1 MGSIAVSAKKPGYY
15 CQECGHF
22 TARWMGRCSG
32 CGAWNTFVEE
42 VIAVPRHQCLVEDQ
56 VEPKPL
62 IEVSPVD
69 SGRWSTGMAELNRV
83 LGGGVVPGSLI
94 LLGGDPGIG
103 KSTLLLQ
110 VTGAVSAAGHRV
122 LYVSGEESPHQ
133 IKLRADRLGV
143 SNNEL
148 YVYPQTNLEAL
159 EEQMAKVNPILVVVD
174 SIQTM
179 YLSDISSAPGS
190 ISQVRGCT
198 ARLMQL
204 AKKQAIS
211 IFVVGHVTKEG
222 MIAGPKVM
230 EHMVDVVLYFEGER
244 HQTFRL
250 LRGVK
255 NRFGSTNEIGVFE
268 MSGNGLLEVANPSAF
283 FLMDHSFRNAAGTVV
298 VPTLEGT
305 RPLLIEIQALVC
317 PTSFG
322 TPRRMTAGVDHNRV
336 ALILAVL
343 EKRLG
348 LMLGNCDAYVN
359 VVGGVRIDEPAADL
373 GIAMALASSFRERTI
388 DGSMVVMG
396 ELGLTGEIRP
406 VNALDKRISEAAQLG
421 FSRCIVPRQK
431 GLLEI
436 NELEIK
442 QVATL
447 AEAFDLVF

>member
-1 MGSIAVSAKKPGYY
+1 MSTKKPGYY

-32 CGAWNTFVEE
+32 CGAWNTYVEE
-42 VIAVPRHQCLVEDQ
+42 VVASPRNHRSVERQ
-56 VEPKPL
+56 TEPKPL
-62 IEVSPVD
+62 IDVSPVD
-69 SGRWSTGMAELNRV
+69 SGRRSTGMVELDRV
-83 LGGGVVPGSLI
+83 LGGGVVPGSLL

-110 VTGAVSAAGHRV
+110 VAGAISSFGHRV

-143 SNNEL
+143 NNAEL
-148 YVYPQTNLEAL
+148 YVYPQTDLEAV
-159 EEQMAKVNPILVVVD
+159 EEQVAKVNPLLIVVD

-179 YLSDISSAPGS
+179 YISDITSAPGS

-198 ARLMQL
+198 SRLMQL
-204 AKKQAIS
+204 AKKQSVS

-222 MIAGPKVM
+222 MIAGPRVM

-244 HQTFRL
+244 HQTFRI

-268 MSGNGLLEVANPSAF
+268 MSDIGLQEVVNPSSF
-283 FLMDHSFRNAAGTVV
+283 FLMGHAFRNVAGTVV
-298 VPTLEGT
+298 VPTMEGT
-305 RPLLIEIQALVC
+305 RPLLVEIQALVC

-336 ALILAVL
+336 ALIMAVL

-359 VVGGVRIDEPAADL
+359 VVGGMRIDEPAADL
-373 GIAMALASSFRERTI
+373 GIAVALASSFRERAI
-388 DGSMVVMG
+388 DGCLAVMG

-406 VNALDKRISEAAQLG
+406 VTALDKRISEAARLG
-421 FSRCIVPRQK
+421 FGCCIVPSQK
-431 GLLEI
+431 GLHEIGDLEI
-436 NELEIK
+436 RE
-442 QVATL
+442 VATL

>member
-1 MGSIAVSAKKPGYY
+1 MSAKKTGYY

-22 TARWMGRCSG
+22 TPRWVGRCAG
-32 CGAWNTFVEE
+32 CGGWNTYVEE
-42 VIAVPRHQCLVEDQ
+42 LVVPASKRQAVEQSVAPRTLTEIAQGDNER
-56 VEPKPL
+56 
-62 IEVSPVD
+62 
-69 SGRWSTGMAELNRV
+69 RSTGMDELNRV
-83 LGGGVVPGSLI
+83 LGGGLVPGSLV

-110 VTGAVSAAGHRV
+110 VAGGISSVGQRV

-133 IKLRADRLGV
+133 IKLRADRLGI
-143 SNNEL
+143 NNSEL
-148 YVYPQTNLEAL
+148 YIYPQTNLEAV
-159 EEQMAKVNPILVVVD
+159 EEQLAKVKPMLVVVD

-179 YLSDISSAPGS
+179 NLPDIMSVPGS
-190 ISQVRGCT
+190 VSQVRGCT
-198 ARLMQL
+198 SRLMQL
-204 AKKQAIS
+204 AKEQNIS

-222 MIAGPKVM
+222 TIAGPRVM

-244 HQTFRL
+244 HQTFRI

-268 MSGNGLLEVANPSAF
+268 MSSFGLQEVANPSAF
-283 FLMDHSFRNAAGTVV
+283 FLMEHDQRNVAGTVV

-305 RPLLIEIQALVC
+305 RPLLVEIQALVC
-317 PTSFG
+317 PTPFG

-336 ALILAVL
+336 ALIMAVL

-373 GIAMALASSFRERTI
+373 GIAMALASSFWERPL
-388 DGSMVVMG
+388 DGCMAVIG

-406 VNALDKRISEAAQLG
+406 VTALDKRIREAAQLG
-421 FSRCIVPRQK
+421 FERCLVPRQK
-431 GLLEI
+431 GFSGTG
-436 NELEIK
+436 ELELK
-442 QVATL
+442 QAATL
-447 AEAFDLVF
+447 ADAFGLVF

>member
-1 MGSIAVSAKKPGYY
+1 MSTKKTGYY

-22 TARWMGRCSG
+22 TPRWLGRCTG
-32 CGAWNTFVEE
+32 CGGWNTYVEE
-42 VIAVPRHQCLVEDQ
+42 LVTPERNCRVVEHHIAPR
-56 VEPKPL
+56 PL
-62 IEVSPVD
+62 IEVTPVHCE
-69 SGRWSTGMAELNRV
+69 RRSTGMAELNRV

-110 VTGAVSAAGHRV
+110 VAGAISSDGQRV
-122 LYVSGEESPHQ
+122 LYVSGEESPQQ
-133 IKLRADRLGV
+133 IKLRADRLGI
-143 SNNEL
+143 NNSEL
-148 YVYPQTNLEAL
+148 YIYPQTSLEAM
-159 EEQMAKVNPILVVVD
+159 EEQIAKVNPMLVVVD

-179 YLSDISSAPGS
+179 YLSEIASAPGS
-190 ISQVRGCT
+190 VSQVRGCT

-204 AKKQAIS
+204 AKKQSVS

-222 MIAGPKVM
+222 TIAGPRVM
-230 EHMVDVVLYFEGER
+230 EHMVDVVLYFEGEH
-244 HQTFRL
+244 HQTYRI

-255 NRFGSTNEIGVFE
+255 NRFGSTNEVGIFE
-268 MSGNGLLEVANPSAF
+268 MSNCGLQEVANPSAF
-283 FLMDHSFRNAAGTVV
+283 FLMDHSYRNVAGTVV

-305 RPLLIEIQALVC
+305 RPLLVEIQALVC

-336 ALILAVL
+336 ALIMAVL

-373 GIAMALASSFRERTI
+373 GIAMTLASSFREQAINGR
-388 DGSMVVMG
+388 MVVMG

-406 VNALDKRISEAAQLG
+406 VTALDKRIREAAQLG
-421 FSRCIVPRQK
+421 FNHCIVPRQK
-431 GLLEI
+431 GLPKI
-436 NELEIK
+436 GELELK
-442 QVATL
+442 QAATL
-447 AEAFDLVF
+447 ADAFDLVF

>member
-1 MGSIAVSAKKPGYY
+1 MSTKKTGYY

-22 TARWMGRCSG
+22 TPRWLGRCTG
-32 CGAWNTFVEE
+32 CGGWNTYVEE
-42 VIAVPRHQCLVEDQ
+42 YVAPARNRQVIEHQVTPR
-56 VEPKPL
+56 PL
-62 IEVSPVD
+62 IEVTSLD
-69 SGRWSTGMAELNRV
+69 CERRSTGMAEFNRV

-110 VTGAVSAAGHRV
+110 VAGTISSDRQRV

-133 IKLRADRLGV
+133 IKLRADRLGI
-143 SNNEL
+143 SNSDL
-148 YVYPQTNLEAL
+148 YIYPQTNLEAV
-159 EEQMAKVNPILVVVD
+159 EEQIAKINPMLVVVD

-179 YLSDISSAPGS
+179 YFSDIASAPGS
-190 ISQVRGCT
+190 VSQVRGCT

-204 AKKQAIS
+204 AKKQSVS

-222 MIAGPKVM
+222 AIAGPRVM

-244 HQTFRL
+244 HQTFRI

-255 NRFGSTNEIGVFE
+255 NRFGSTNEIGIFE
-268 MSGNGLLEVANPSAF
+268 MSNCGLQEVANPSAF
-283 FLMDHSFRNAAGTVV
+283 FLMDHVYRNVAGTVV

-305 RPLLIEIQALVC
+305 RPLLVEIQALVC

-336 ALILAVL
+336 ALITAVL

-373 GIAMALASSFRERTI
+373 GIAMALASSFRERPLDVHMAVI
-388 DGSMVVMG
+388 G

-406 VNALDKRISEAAQLG
+406 VTALDKRIREATQLG
-421 FSRCIVPRQK
+421 FERCIVPRQK
-431 GLLEI
+431 GLPETG
-436 NELEIK
+436 ELELK
-442 QVATL
+442 QAATL
-447 AEAFDLVF
+447 ADAFDLAFLGK